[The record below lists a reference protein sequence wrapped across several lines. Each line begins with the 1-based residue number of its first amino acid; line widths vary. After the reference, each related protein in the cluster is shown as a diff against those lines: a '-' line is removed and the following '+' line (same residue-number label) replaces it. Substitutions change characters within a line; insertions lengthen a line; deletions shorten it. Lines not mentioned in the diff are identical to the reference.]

1 MWIMYTVD
9 VIDKDNETT
18 DDDDEK
24 KKKQNDMVSIDLY
37 HPFGCEKYH
46 SFLFNWN

>member
-1 MWIMYTVD
+1 MYTVD

-24 KKKQNDMVSIDLY
+24 KKEAKRYGFD
-37 HPFGCEKYH
+37 
-46 SFLFNWN
+46 